1 MENNYYNYETPYF
14 DKPGFAELNRAY
26 NKYKNITN
34 VSQLSNYYIKQ
45 PNSNEFIIKCNNLFW
60 GISAGLLISSGFL
73 AGLICILIFDDSK
86 NQNTGGIIFGICFSG
101 FLACINLF
109 GFLLIP
115 LREKVILTENYIQIK
130 SYRILCCFNSDK
142 VYEYININSF
152 QVDTQE
158 SSDKK
163 GKDYNI
169 VYLDI
174 YNKKNRLFDHNFEL
188 EEAEY
193 FVYVVNGFINK
204 KKNMVA
210 IP

>member
-1 MENNYYNYETPYF
+1 M
-14 DKPGFAELNRAY
+14 
-26 NKYKNITN
+26 
-34 VSQLSNYYIKQ
+34 
-45 PNSNEFIIKCNNLFW
+45 
-60 GISAGLLISSGFL
+60 
-73 AGLICILIFDDSK
+73 
-86 NQNTGGIIFGICFSG
+86 
-101 FLACINLF
+101 
-109 GFLLIP
+109 
-115 LREKVILTENYIQIK
+115 
-130 SYRILCCFNSDK
+130 
-142 VYEYININSF
+142 NINSF

-158 SSDKK
+158 SGDQK

>member
-1 MENNYYNYETPYF
+1 MY
-14 DKPGFAELNRAY
+14 L
-26 NKYKNITN
+26 
-34 VSQLSNYYIKQ
+34 NYYIKQ

-174 YNKKNRLFDHNFEL
+174 YNKKNRLFDHNFE
-188 EEAEY
+188 
-193 FVYVVNGFINK
+193 
-204 KKNMVA
+204 
-210 IP
+210 